1 MLNSLLSPTFLI
13 VAAISALV
21 MVSVML
27 LVMLGW
33 RAAKRRLLQQR
44 IRKLDDVPADDT
56 QAPRSAQWIETVAK
70 TTENLSRYSGAL
82 EEGAVSLLRQK
93 LISAGWRH
101 PSAPLAFF
109 GIKTLLVLACP
120 ILLVA
125 GSVLLMQLHD
135 VSVIM
140 IVAVVGAALG
150 LYAPDFILNSAI
162 QKRQRQLLNEFPD
175 ALDLMNVCLE
185 AGLSLES
192 ALVRVAQEMNASH
205 PMLSPELNQVVLE
218 MRAGRPRDEALRNLA
233 RRNDIG
239 AIESFVT
246 TLTQAERFGGSVSDS
261 IRVYSDLLR
270 TQRRQAAEEQAAK
283 IGTKLTMPLVMCIL
297 PVLFMVMAGPAFLAV
312 FEAFSK
318 NMGGR

>member
-1 MLNSLLSPTFLI
+1 MLQTLLSPTFLI
-13 VAAISALV
+13 VAGISALV
-21 MVSVML
+21 MVSVTL

-33 RAAKRRLLQQR
+33 RAVRRRLLQQR
-44 IRKLDDVPADDT
+44 LRKLEDVPEDETAD
-56 QAPRSAQWIETVAK
+56 ARSTQWIETVAR
-70 TTENLSRYSGAL
+70 TTGNLSRYSGAL
-82 EEGAVSLLRQK
+82 EEGAVSQLRQK
-93 LISAGWRH
+93 LVRAGWRH
-101 PSAPLAFF
+101 PSAPIAFF

-125 GSVLLMQLHD
+125 GSVLLMQVQD
-135 VSVIM
+135 VSVIL
-140 IVAVVGAALG
+140 ITAVIGAAIG
-150 LYAPDFILNSAI
+150 LYAPDITLNSAI

-185 AGLSLES
+185 AGLSLEA
-192 ALVRVAQEMNASH
+192 ALVRVASEMQSSH
-205 PMLSPELNQVVLE
+205 PLLSPELNQVVLE

-233 RRNDIG
+233 RRNDIS

-312 FEAFSK
+312 IEVFSR

>member
-1 MLNSLLSPTFLI
+1 MLDTLLNPSFLI
-13 VAAISALV
+13 VAGISALV

-33 RAAKRRLLQQR
+33 RTVRRRLLQQR
-44 IRKLDDVPADDT
+44 LRKLDDPSKDDT
-56 QAPRSAQWIETVAK
+56 DEVQSLQWVETVAK
-70 TTENLSRYSGAL
+70 TTGNLSRYSGAL

-93 LISAGWRH
+93 LIHAGWRH
-101 PSAPLAFF
+101 PSAPIAFF

-120 ILLVA
+120 ILVVA
-125 GSVLLMQLHD
+125 GGVLLLQVHD

-140 IVAVVGAALG
+140 IIAVVGAAVG
-150 LYAPDFILNSAI
+150 LYAPDIVLNSAN
-162 QKRQRQLLNEFPD
+162 QRRQQQLLNEFPD

-192 ALVRVAQEMNASH
+192 ALVRVAGEMSSSH
-205 PMLSPELNQVVLE
+205 PLLSPELNQVVLE

-233 RRNDIG
+233 RRNGINTID
-239 AIESFVT
+239 SFVT

-297 PVLFMVMAGPAFLAV
+297 PVLFMVMVGPAFLAV
-312 FEAFSK
+312 VEVFSK
-318 NMGGR
+318 KIGG

>member
-1 MLNSLLSPTFLI
+1 MLDTLLNPSFLI
-13 VAAISALV
+13 VAGIGALV

-33 RAAKRRLLQQR
+33 RTVRRRLLQQR
-44 IRKLDDVPADDT
+44 LRKLDHLSKDDT
-56 QAPRSAQWIETVAK
+56 DEVQSLQWVETVAK
-70 TTENLSRYSGAL
+70 TTGNLSRYSGAL

-93 LISAGWRH
+93 LIHAGWRH
-101 PSAPLAFF
+101 PSAPIAFF
-109 GIKTLLVLACP
+109 GIKTLLVLVCP
-120 ILLVA
+120 ILVVA
-125 GSVLLMQLHD
+125 GGVLLLQVHD

-140 IVAVVGAALG
+140 IIAVVGAAVG
-150 LYAPDFILNSAI
+150 LYAPDIVLSSAN
-162 QKRQRQLLNEFPD
+162 QRRQQQLLNEFPD

-185 AGLSLES
+185 AGMSLES
-192 ALVRVAQEMNASH
+192 ALVRVAGEMSSSH
-205 PMLSPELNQVVLE
+205 PLLSPELNQVVLE

-233 RRNDIG
+233 RRNGINTID
-239 AIESFVT
+239 SFVT

-297 PVLFMVMAGPAFLAV
+297 PVLFMVMVGPAFLAV
-312 FEAFSK
+312 VEVFSK
-318 NMGGR
+318 KIGG